1 MTRWR
6 GRFKSLRLRVRGS
19 RFSCWHPFAKERLVP
34 VPDGKSR
41 DGREKRG
48 GREKTTFAGDIAR
61 DASGHACG
69 NLWGPLEGSRRELMP
84 KVTTRR
90 RRLTSFGFEILER

>member
-48 GREKTTFAGDIAR
+48 GREKRRSPAISRATRVDTRAVTCGAR
-61 DASGHACG
+61 WKAREENSCQKQ
-69 NLWGPLEGSRRELMP
+69 RR
-84 KVTTRR
+84 V
-90 RRLTSFGFEILER
+90 GVG